1 MLVKEIEVSELAAL
15 FSKQEDFALID
26 VRTPNEIMAG
36 IIPGTTLAM
45 PLSILTLR
53 IDDIPR
59 DKQVVFYCRSGAR
72 SAQACMYLSQQHGFK
87 NVYNLRGGIITWAH
101 NGFSI
106 VSGQELMQCS
116 EK

>member
-15 FSKQEDFALID
+15 FAEKQDFELID
-26 VRTPNEIMAG
+26 VRTPNEIIAG
-36 IIPGTTLAM
+36 IIPGTTIAM
-45 PLSILTLR
+45 PLSVLTLR
-53 IDDIPR
+53 INEIPR

-72 SAQACMYLSQQHGFK
+72 SAQACMFLTHQHGFK

-106 VSGQELMQCS
+106 VSGQELIPQ
-116 EK
+116 